1 MPIPIPREHF
11 AVPLREKRK
20 AGPNDVGALV
30 QLGYA
35 MPNGYTGP
43 VEWVD
48 GDYDERTGQVLNVRP
63 ATSLDIE
70 GAAPL
75 HGPDRDVGSLRRLL
89 GGGLLVGIAIMRHDG
104 MAPHCLPVTILSKP
118 NARVRSFRCQR
129 SRMISV

>member
-1 MPIPIPREHF
+1 LIGRLVGGGFAAVGREYGEDMPIPIPREHF

-75 HGPDRDVGSLRRLL
+75 HGPDRTSVACAGCWAVASWSALQSCDTTGWRLT
-89 GGGLLVGIAIMRHDG
+89 AC
-104 MAPHCLPVTILSKP
+104 P
-118 NARVRSFRCQR
+118 
-129 SRMISV
+129 